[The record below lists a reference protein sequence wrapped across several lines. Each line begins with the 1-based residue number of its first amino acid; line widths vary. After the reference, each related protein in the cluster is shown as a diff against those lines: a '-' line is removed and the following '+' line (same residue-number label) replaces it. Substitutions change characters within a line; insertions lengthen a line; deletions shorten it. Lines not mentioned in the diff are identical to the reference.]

1 MAEVFP
7 LNSIC
12 VYVLSRVQTF
22 VTRWTVAHQAPL
34 PTGFPRQEYQSG
46 LPFLPQGIF
55 PTKGSNLHLLHWQ
68 ADSLPLSH
76 QGSPLRV
83 VVKIKLENLCKDP
96 TECVQ

>member
-34 PTGFPRQEYQSG
+34 PTGFPRQEYWSG
-46 LPFLPQGIF
+46 LPFPAEDVHEPGAKSMS
-55 PTKGSNLHLLHWQ
+55 PTLAGRFFTTE
-68 ADSLPLSH
+68 P
-76 QGSPLRV
+76 P
-83 VVKIKLENLCKDP
+83 ENP
-96 TECVQ
+96 

>member
-34 PTGFPRQEYQSG
+34 PTEFPRQEYWSG
-46 LPFLPQGIF
+46 LPFSIPGTKEDVGIWNF
-55 PTKGSNLHLLHWQ
+55 KMEEVILHGDGR
-68 ADSLPLSH
+68 AKF
-76 QGSPLRV
+76 G
-83 VVKIKLENLCKDP
+83 K
-96 TECVQ
+96 